1 MGLIG
6 FTVPDKGR
14 SNAPHRQ
21 GGRNRAPSFFVRESH
36 LGIRGG
42 LHDGIC
48 ATARCT
54 IKQGSNCLRTTKKR
68 ITPRRSLGHFRA
80 LLRAPGK
87 MSANGEK
94 TTLSFADLQFCPAP
108 LATQNP
114 CSDEKS
120 SNAMALGCDCN
131 EENRALGDYFLYTT
145 DKNRIFIKISCN
157 FGSNLL

>member
-54 IKQGSNCLRTTKKR
+54 IKQGSYWSSATEKR

-80 LLRAPGK
+80 LLRVP
-87 MSANGEK
+87 EK
-94 TTLSFADLQFCPAP
+94 CRQMAKKLLHLLLICNFARLRLQP
-108 LATQNP
+108 
-114 CSDEKS
+114 KI
-120 SNAMALGCDCN
+120 
-131 EENRALGDYFLYTT
+131 RALVKKAAMRWLWVVIVMKKIGLWAT
-145 DKNRIFIKISCN
+145 IFYIQRIKIE
-157 FGSNLL
+157 FL

>member
-1 MGLIG
+1 MDVPYVGLIG

-14 SNAPHRQ
+14 SNTPHRQ

-80 LLRAPGK
+80 LLRVPEKCRK
-87 MSANGEK
+87 MAKKLLHLLLICN
-94 TTLSFADLQFCPAP
+94 FVRRRLQP
-108 LATQNP
+108 
-114 CSDEKS
+114 KI
-120 SNAMALGCDCN
+120 
-131 EENRALGDYFLYTT
+131 RALMKKAAMRWLWVVIVMKKIGLWAT
-145 DKNRIFIKISCN
+145 IFYIQRIKIE
-157 FGSNLL
+157 FL

>member
-54 IKQGSNCLRTTKKR
+54 IKQGSYCLRTTKKR
-68 ITPRRSLGHFRA
+68 ITPRDRSDISAHCSGRLENV
-80 LLRAPGK
+80 GK
-87 MSANGEK
+87 WRK

-114 CSDEKS
+114 RPDEKS
-120 SNAMALGCDCN
+120 SSAMAFGCDCN
-131 EENRALGDYFLYTT
+131 EENRALDDYFLYTT

>member
-1 MGLIG
+1 MDVPYVGLIG

-80 LLRAPGK
+80 LLRVP
-87 MSANGEK
+87 EK
-94 TTLSFADLQFCPAP
+94 CRQMAKKLLHLLLICNFVRRRLQPII
-108 LATQNP
+108 
-114 CSDEKS
+114 
-120 SNAMALGCDCN
+120 
-131 EENRALGDYFLYTT
+131 RALIKKAAMRWLLVVIVMKKIGLWAT
-145 DKNRIFIKISCN
+145 IFYIQRIKIE
-157 FGSNLL
+157 FL

>member
-80 LLRAPGK
+80 LLRVPEKCRK
-87 MSANGEK
+87 MANNY
-94 TTLSFADLQFCPAP
+94 SIFADLQFCPAP

-120 SNAMALGCDCN
+120 SNAMAFGCDCN
-131 EENRALGDYFLYTT
+131 EENRALDDYFLYTT